1 MPTDAARN
9 LEQPLRGTGGL
20 LLCRAA
26 PDAVAPAAVLLR
38 RPMLLAPAG
47 RGWSVLV
54 PAGLPWQGEEEP
66 VDLVLDGWAAALAVG
81 APWPVLALWW
91 DAGRAGF
98 SLASGVRRPV
108 GYVWLADGTPAGEDE
123 AMRTFAGRLG
133 LDPVFAVQAL
143 DGLTRPDS
151 EADGAARLRGVLAV
165 LAHAGLALP
174 TGLVPVRP
182 ADALAGAAWMARG
195 VRRTDR
201 AGWREV
207 VRPELV
213 EASVVGPLMRGRRAR
228 LLAAA
233 HLAAGSALGLWG
245 LGRRSGG
252 WAAAGGLLA
261 AQGIAGLAYDRFRS
275 DRARLSV
282 PPD

>member
-54 PAGLPWQGEEEP
+54 PTGLSWQGEEEP

-108 GYVWLADGTPAGEDE
+108 GYLWLADGTPAGEDE

-143 DGLTRPDS
+143 DGLTRPDA
-151 EADGAARLRGVLAV
+151 EADAAARLRGVLAV

-182 ADALAGAAWMARG
+182 ADALAEAAWTARG

-233 HLAAGSALGLWG
+233 HLVAGSALGLWG

-252 WAAAGGLLA
+252 WAAAGGLLV

-275 DRARLSV
+275 DGARLPV

>member
-1 MPTDAARN
+1 MPTDAVRN
-9 LEQPLRGTGGL
+9 LEQSLRGTGGL

-54 PAGLPWQGEEEP
+54 PADLSWQGEEEP
-66 VDLVLDGWAAALAVG
+66 VDLVLGGWAAALAVG

-143 DGLTRPDS
+143 DGLTRPDA
-151 EADGAARLRGVLAV
+151 EADAAARLRGVLAV

-182 ADALAGAAWMARG
+182 ADALAGAAWTARG

-228 LLAAA
+228 ALAAG
-233 HLAAGSALGLWG
+233 HVAAGSALGLWG
-245 LGRRSGG
+245 LARRSAG
-252 WAAAGGLLA
+252 WAALGGLLV

-275 DRARLSV
+275 EGARLPV

>member
-1 MPTDAARN
+1 MPTDAVRN

-54 PAGLPWQGEEEP
+54 PADLSWQGEEEP
-66 VDLVLDGWAAALAVG
+66 VDLVLGGWAAALAVG

-143 DGLTRPDS
+143 DGLTRPDA
-151 EADGAARLRGVLAV
+151 EADAAARLRGVLAV
-165 LAHAGLALP
+165 
-174 TGLVPVRP
+174 
-182 ADALAGAAWMARG
+182 
-195 VRRTDR
+195 
-201 AGWREV
+201 
-207 VRPELV
+207 
-213 EASVVGPLMRGRRAR
+213 
-228 LLAAA
+228 
-233 HLAAGSALGLWG
+233 
-245 LGRRSGG
+245 
-252 WAAAGGLLA
+252 
-261 AQGIAGLAYDRFRS
+261 
-275 DRARLSV
+275 
-282 PPD
+282 

>member
-1 MPTDAARN
+1 MPTDAARK

-26 PDAVAPAAVLLR
+26 PGAVAPAAALLR
-38 RPMLLAPAG
+38 CPMLLAPAG
-47 RGWSVLV
+47 RRWSVLV
-54 PAGLPWQGEEEP
+54 PSDLSWQGEEEP
-66 VDLVLDGWAAALAVG
+66 VDLVLNGWAAALAVG

-133 LDPVFAVQAL
+133 LDPVFAVEAL
-143 DGLTRPDS
+143 DGLTRPDP
-151 EADGAARLRGVLAV
+151 EADAAARLRGVLAV

-182 ADALAGAAWMARG
+182 SDALAEAAWTARG
-195 VRRTDR
+195 VRLADR

-213 EASVVGPLMRGRRAR
+213 EASVVGPLMRGRPAR
-228 LLAAA
+228 LLAAG
-233 HLAAGSALGLWG
+233 HLVAGSALAFWG
-245 LGRRSGG
+245 LARHSGG
-252 WAAAGGLLA
+252 RAAVGGLLV
-261 AQGIAGLAYDRFRS
+261 AQGVAGLAYDWFRG
-275 DRARLSV
+275 DGERVPV

>member
-1 MPTDAARN
+1 M
-9 LEQPLRGTGGL
+9 RGTGGL

-47 RGWSVLV
+47 GGWSVLV
-54 PAGLPWQGEEEP
+54 PADLSWQGEEEP

-133 LDPVFAVQAL
+133 LDPVFAVEAL
-143 DGLTRPDS
+143 DALTRPDS

-165 LAHAGLALP
+165 LAHAGSRCRPGWCRSARP
-174 TGLVPVRP
+174 TRWPRRRGWHPVCGGRTGP
-182 ADALAGAAWMARG
+182 AGGR
-195 VRRTDR
+195 
-201 AGWREV
+201 
-207 VRPELV
+207 
-213 EASVVGPLMRGRRAR
+213 SSGPSWSRRA
-228 LLAAA
+228 
-233 HLAAGSALGLWG
+233 SS
-245 LGRRSGG
+245 GR
-252 WAAAGGLLA
+252 
-261 AQGIAGLAYDRFRS
+261 
-275 DRARLSV
+275 
-282 PPD
+282 